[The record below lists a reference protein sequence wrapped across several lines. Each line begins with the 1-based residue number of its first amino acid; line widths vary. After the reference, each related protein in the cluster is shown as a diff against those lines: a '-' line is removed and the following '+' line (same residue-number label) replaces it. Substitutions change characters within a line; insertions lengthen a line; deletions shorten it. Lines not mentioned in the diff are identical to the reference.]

1 MHETKRHKMTIN
13 GEPVAE
19 IDIKVSQLTIYHA
32 MVGEPLQG
40 FADPLPAPDG
50 HPETHRSPQTR
61 LYRVAAVGAV
71 ATIKRNSGLPRVT
84 AGPSADLPPNKSRA
98 QSPGGR
104 TVRG

>member
-19 IDIKVSQLTIYHA
+19 IDIKVSQLTIYHT

-40 FADPLPAPDG
+40 FADPYARARR

-61 LYRVAAVGAV
+61 LYRVAARWWRR
-71 ATIKRNSGLPRVT
+71 TIKRASGLPLSHC
-84 AGPSADLPPNKSRA
+84 GPIRRFAPN
-98 QSPGGR
+98 
-104 TVRG
+104 